1 MPIPRLSLPL
11 SLVKET
17 LQYMVDC
24 VILNGTEEGVVKGPF
39 DKRLLRIVLVRHGET
54 DWNRTRRFQGRH
66 GPGLNRTGRAQ
77 AEALA
82 STLREEP
89 LKAIH
94 SSPLARAM
102 ETAKVINRY
111 HQVSLEQSNGLMEMD
126 LGDFEGL
133 QLEDLMKGY
142 PDFFKQWSEDPAL
155 VRMPNGETLQEVQER
170 AWALVEEIVRA
181 SSGGSVLLCGHNF
194 VNVTILCKI
203 LGLGLT
209 HFRRLRQA
217 RGTINIIERDRGR
230 YSLVC
235 INDTCHLK
243 GIDRS
248 S

>member
-1 MPIPRLSLPL
+1 
-11 SLVKET
+11 
-17 LQYMVDC
+17 
-24 VILNGTEEGVVKGPF
+24 
-39 DKRLLRIVLVRHGET
+39 
-54 DWNRTRRFQGRH
+54 
-66 GPGLNRTGRAQ
+66 
-77 AEALA
+77 
-82 STLREEP
+82 
-89 LKAIH
+89 
-94 SSPLARAM
+94 M

-111 HQVSLEQSNGLMEMD
+111 HQVSLEQSNRLMEMD

-133 QLEDLMKGY
+133 QLEDLMGEH

-170 AWALVEEIVRA
+170 AWAVVEEIVRTC
-181 SSGGSVLLCGHNF
+181 SGGSVLLCGHNF
-194 VNVTILCKI
+194 VNLTILCKI

-209 HFRRLRQA
+209 HFRCLRQA

-230 YSLVC
+230 YCLAC